1 MSSFS
6 KMITKLFYQTDAH
19 LKELH
24 NWYSMWK

>member
-1 MSSFS
+1 
-6 KMITKLFYQTDAH
+6 MITKLFYQTDAH